1 VVTLI
6 DNKKFLDDLPRY
18 ILSKKQIVKAF
29 DNNIL
34 NFFIDVGNHLKK
46 ISFDKDTSGLAA
58 LNFWLRKQN
67 IAQMK
72 KTFENDNLLKAP
84 LGIVFHITPSNTPL
98 TFFYSYFF
106 GVITG
111 NINIVRLPKRNF
123 IELNLLIKIILKLL
137 SKKKYLSVKKRTF
150 FLRYD
155 KNTDY
160 TKIFSSICDLRIIW
174 GGEKSINDIRKFPIP
189 TKSREITFSDKYSVS
204 IINSNKLI
212 NLNVKELN
220 RLVRDFYNDIFF
232 MDQNACSSPHVIF
245 WYGNKT
251 DMARKKFWKVLENLT
266 KNEYDLPK
274 IGSMDKITNLFSD
287 LNNLK
292 IKNQVQIDKSCTNI
306 YLKDIPKNLDNLRV
320 GWGYI
325 YELDIKNISSL
336 NKIISN
342 KFQTLTYYGFDKH
355 KLASK
360 IFLNN
365 ACGIDRIVRIGS
377 ANSMSQV
384 WDGYDLLNCLTR
396 VIDVK

>member
-1 VVTLI
+1 MVTLI

-34 NFFIDVGNHLKK
+34 NFFIDVGKHLKK

-72 KTFENDNLLKAP
+72 KTFENDNLLKVP
-84 LGIVFHITPSNTPL
+84 LGVVFHITPSNTPL

>member
-1 VVTLI
+1 MTLI
-6 DNKKFLDDLPRY
+6 DNKNFLDDLPRY

-72 KTFENDNLLKAP
+72 KTFENDNLLKVP

-174 GGEKSINDIRKFPIP
+174 GGDKSINDIRKFPIP
-189 TKSREITFSDKYSVS
+189 SKSREITFSDKYSVS

-212 NLNVKELN
+212 NLNVKELS

-245 WYGNKT
+245 WYGNKR

-306 YLKDIPKNLDNLRV
+306 YLKDIPKNLDDLRV

-384 WDGYDLLNCLTR
+384 WDGYDLLNCFTR